1 MKNLMRKVGTLTL
14 ATLISGFTLSPAL
27 AANPDGLYLMVRVLM
42 GSSPEISGWYF
53 KNGKL
58 SNRPMGN
65 VANFDFNA
73 AARANPDKTGTYTIS
88 GKKMIINWSN
98 GKKSEGD
105 YEPGDHNCF
114 YWDMGSFCPVQPF
127 PPGTKL
133 SGTFEGGASAGYG
146 AVSNAHTLIL
156 NADGTYKMSSASSL
170 KSDSSNGSQLYGGAS
185 GEESGTYSINGTT
198 MTMTG
203 GGKTR
208 QVLTFPYD
216 DGTKGPQPRRIMFD
230 AIMMKH
236 TK

>member
-1 MKNLMRKVGTLTL
+1 MNN
-14 ATLISGFTLSPAL
+14 LISKTSALVLLMASSYLSVSPAL

-58 SNRPMGN
+58 SNRPLGN

-73 AARANPDKTGTYTIS
+73 AAKANPDKTGTYTIS
-88 GKKMIINWSN
+88 GTKMTINWSN

-105 YEPGDHNCF
+105 YEAGDHGCF
-114 YWDMGSFCPVQPF
+114 YWDMGSFCPVTPF
-127 PPGTKL
+127 PAGTKL
-133 SGTFEGGASAGYG
+133 SGQFEGGASAGYG
-146 AVSNAHTLIL
+146 AVSNAHTI
-156 NADGTYKMSSASSL
+156 NFNSDGTYKMSSAASL
-170 KSDSSNGSQLYGGAS
+170 KSESSNGTQLSGGAT
-185 GEESGTYSINGTT
+185 GDESGTYSISGTT
-198 MTMTG
+198 MTLTG

-216 DGTKGPQPRRIMFD
+216 DGTKGPAPRRIMFD